1 MTRRDG
7 IEEPEHSKSKEGGG
21 FEHFLPRLSTLL
33 AQTHWDRIGEEVNAA
48 LRQALALCGLDLV
61 AICEVLPHEE
71 AAYVRFAVTAGD
83 VSTVPRIFNY
93 GKWFPWAF
101 SKVVLGGELLALQ
114 RDKPIAAA
122 TDWASMETLGL
133 CESLHIPIRIEDR
146 VRFIVI
152 AGRRRARPAHDER
165 SITRLRA
172 IGEIVVFAIHRAQ
185 IADSFMATQH
195 ELRDT
200 LHDLHLGQLEWDIAT
215 DRITVSDEA
224 KHILGTD
231 VADYAHLIG
240 LVARADRERLER
252 SIAYAR
258 EEPGARATER
268 YAIYTPAGEQR
279 LIQQWHEAILP
290 GARTE
295 RLVVTVRDV
304 TTGHSA
310 ECELAQL
317 REYHWHSARVT
328 QSTLLVASLAHEL
341 CQPLTAILTNAQA
354 GLRFLK
360 NGKADVHELR
370 SLLSDITASNRRANE
385 VLGALRAM
393 LRRQQTTRIMFD
405 AGDAVR
411 DVLALVRSELMSE
424 QIDVETS
431 LAPQCYVNADKTQIE
446 QVVLNLVMNSIDAMR
461 GERRARRQLGIS
473 LSGTNEQVHIAVVDS
488 GRGIPPEKMS
498 SVFEAFWTTKQKGL
512 GMGLQVC
519 RAILESYGGRIW
531 CESND
536 LAGVTFHVTVPLAHP
551 TG

>member
-1 MTRRDG
+1 MG
-7 IEEPEHSKSKEGGG
+7 KLEHRKSRGEAD
-21 FEHFLPRLSTLL
+21 FERFLPRLSTLL
-33 AQTHWDRIGEEVNAA
+33 TQTHWHRMGEEVNVA
-48 LRQALALCGLDLV
+48 LQQVLDLCALDLV
-61 AICEVLPHEE
+61 AICEVLPHDET
-71 AAYVRFAVTAGD
+71 AYLRFAVDSGHMRA
-83 VSTVPRIFNY
+83 VPRIFNY
-93 GKWFPWAF
+93 GEWFPWTF
-101 SKVVLGGELLALQ
+101 SKVVLGGELLALE
-114 RDKPIAAA
+114 RDKLTAAAA
-122 TDWASMETLGL
+122 TDKASMQTLGL
-133 CESLHIPIRIEDR
+133 CEVLHIPIQIEEK

-152 AGRRRARPAHDER
+152 AGCRQVRPLHEER
-165 SITRLRA
+165 FITRLRA
-172 IGEIVVFAIHRAQ
+172 IGEIVVFAIHRAE
-185 IADSFMATQH
+185 IADAFMATQH
-195 ELRDT
+195 QLRDT
-200 LHDLHLGQLEWDIAT
+200 LNDLHLGQWEWDIAA

-224 KHILGTD
+224 KHVLGTD
-231 VADYAHLIG
+231 VSDYAQLIG
-240 LVARADRERLER
+240 LVGHTDREKLEQ
-252 SIAYAR
+252 SIACAR
-258 EEPGARATER
+258 EEPGARVTAR

-295 RLVVTVRDV
+295 RLVATVRDV
-304 TTGHSA
+304 TTDHSA
-310 ECELAQL
+310 ERELAQL
-317 REYHWHSARVT
+317 REYRWHSARVT

-370 SLLSDITASNRRANE
+370 SLLGDITASNRRANE
-385 VLGALRAM
+385 VLGALRSM
-393 LRRQQTTRIMFD
+393 LRRQQTTRITFD
-405 AGDAVR
+405 AADAVR

-461 GERRARRQLGIS
+461 GERWARCQLGIS
-473 LSGTNEQVHIAVVDS
+473 LSGSEEQVHIAVVDS
-488 GRGIPPEKMS
+488 GRGIPAEKMS

-519 RAILESYGGRIW
+519 RAIVESYGGRIW

-536 LAGVTFHVTVPLAHP
+536 LAGVTFHVIVPLAHP